1 MKKSIFIVA
10 VILTCLTSCS
20 KDRELQQVLK
30 RFPQSMVDEF
40 YQNGLIKAEK
50 FSAEKMGLTKTEKV
64 TEFVINPI
72 PEANNQYRNECGGMS
87 SAFVMRFY
95 GEDTNGDKVYA
106 QIKGKNPD
114 GSISPKP
121 LKNYWDTNTDYQM
134 EVFKGDIKSLKEIV
148 SHNIPVIV
156 LINCEGGWHYV
167 PVVGFDKKYIYLQDS
182 VPKFR
187 NVTGQKYN
195 RKETYKKFEK
205 LWNVILPE
213 SDHLMFVAV
222 KQ

>member
-1 MKKSIFIVA
+1 
-10 VILTCLTSCS
+10 
-20 KDRELQQVLK
+20 
-30 RFPQSMVDEF
+30 
-40 YQNGLIKAEK
+40 
-50 FSAEKMGLTKTEKV
+50 
-64 TEFVINPI
+64 
-72 PEANNQYRNECGGMS
+72 
-87 SAFVMRFY
+87 
-95 GEDTNGDKVYA
+95 
-106 QIKGKNPD
+106 
-114 GSISPKP
+114 
-121 LKNYWDTNTDYQM
+121 M

-205 LWNVILPE
+205 LWNK
-213 SDHLMFVAV
+213 AV
-222 KQ
+222 EDGVQKKTAGKTMTDPSSRDMKVENKASTHDLLYKK